1 MGHVDRFTASLL
13 LLGHL
18 SFAEFSVSL
27 PAVVFGDVTDTVI
40 VDVSVFGVEFVVAEH
55 VISIV
60 GIKIVVIGV
69 VVVVVVVV
77 TDVVVVIDDDDAVD
91 DAEVVTF
98 FSNIGRLF

>member
-69 VVVVVVVV
+69 VVVVVVV